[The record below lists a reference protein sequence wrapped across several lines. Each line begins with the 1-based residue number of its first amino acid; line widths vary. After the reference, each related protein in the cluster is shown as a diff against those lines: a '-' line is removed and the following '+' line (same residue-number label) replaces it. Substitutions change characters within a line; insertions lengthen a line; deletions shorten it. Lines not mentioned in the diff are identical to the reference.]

1 MIHNGTIGHNLAL
14 NVQDLF
20 QKILLTL
27 ILGEKHG
34 FKITWKI
41 IPSLSIQYKWKMM
54 QTGHWD
60 SVEGDHGCLIEVT
73 D

>member
-14 NVQDLF
+14 NVHF

-34 FKITWKI
+34 FKII
-41 IPSLSIQYKWKMM
+41 
-54 QTGHWD
+54 
-60 SVEGDHGCLIEVT
+60 
-73 D
+73 